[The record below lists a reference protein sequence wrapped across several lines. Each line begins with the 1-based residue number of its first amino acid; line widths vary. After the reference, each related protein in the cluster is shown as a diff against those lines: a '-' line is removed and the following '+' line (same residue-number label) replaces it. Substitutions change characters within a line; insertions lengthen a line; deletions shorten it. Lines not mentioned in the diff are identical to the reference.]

1 MWRPLTEG
9 WEMNA
14 KPMFQE
20 MWRDTEPAITKAWL
34 AATSNIRP
42 GLTLLYKEFEVEWD
56 KYEPAVKVRKLHPTP
71 CTLHP
76 ELYRLEV
83 YMSTACT
90 LPSTSYSYTVEALWT
105 PWALNPPTSTGL
117 HGGGP
122 GRDQLHD
129 STVCGGA
136 RGRNQL
142 HGRGPQ
148 SPHGGVNAR
157 SEGGGR
163 EAVYY

>member
-56 KYEPAVKVRKLHPTP
+56 KYEPAVKA
-71 CTLHP
+71 
-76 ELYRLEV
+76 
-83 YMSTACT
+83 YM
-90 LPSTSYSYTVEALWT
+90 VEAQAGINYTIARCAAGLEAAINYMDVGLK
-105 PWALNPPTSTGL
+105 AL
-117 HGGGP
+117 
-122 GRDQLHD
+122 
-129 STVCGGA
+129 TVA
-136 RGRNQL
+136 
-142 HGRGPQ
+142 
-148 SPHGGVNAR
+148 
-157 SEGGGR
+157 
-163 EAVYY
+163 